1 MKKMIFIIG
10 TGRSGTHL
18 IGRTVS
24 SHPKIDGFIEHPN
37 FFILS
42 ALIGAFQDIA
52 PFSMETMLKKRLA
65 KRYLKELEQNP
76 MDFVMDKSH
85 ANIWIAEYLAKKI
98 PNSLFVGVY
107 RDALPTVSSMLK
119 HKDVMRWYKILP
131 QARKNRFL
139 GITDANKKSFR
150 NFSIEEKCVQR
161 WASHREELFRLRQVL
176 PKDRYMLIKYEE
188 FMNKPG
194 EFLQELASFIGID
207 NSFEYEKL
215 EEESLDKW
223 KSNLGKTQIKNVL
236 TQVELFEN
244 GIT

>member
-1 MKKMIFIIG
+1 
-10 TGRSGTHL
+10 
-18 IGRTVS
+18 
-24 SHPKIDGFIEHPN
+24 
-37 FFILS
+37 
-42 ALIGAFQDIA
+42 
-52 PFSMETMLKKRLA
+52 
-65 KRYLKELEQNP
+65 

-98 PNSLFVGVY
+98 PNSIFVGVY